1 MAVDSTA
8 AAASSSSSGTTT
20 TKSDAGRTSLTSNFN
35 TFLTMLTTQLK
46 HQDPL
51 SPMDSTQFT
60 SQLVQYAGVEQQIN
74 TNSNLEKLL
83 TFQQNTQTAQA
94 VSYLGESVEVAGNQL
109 PVQNHS
115 GTFSYTLPQAA
126 SSCDIQIKDSAGTV
140 VYKTSGD
147 LTAGRHDLAWNGVDS
162 SGKTLDDG
170 LYTVNVVAKDK
181 DGKDITP
188 TMTTFGQV
196 TKVTNDA
203 TNGTVLEMGAGSK
216 GAKVTV
222 PVGKVLGV
230 NADNTLVNAQL
241 TAAQAQ
247 YQASMAQYQALLEAQ
262 KAASGSGSTGSGST
276 GSGSTGTGSTGSG
289 SGSGSSGSGSTATP

>member
-1 MAVDSTA
+1 MAVDPA
-8 AAASSSSSGTTT
+8 AAASSSSGTAASSS
-20 TKSDAGRTSLTSNFN
+20 KSDAGRTSLTSNFN

-94 VSYLGESVEVAGNQL
+94 VNYLGESVEVAGNQL

-126 SSCDIQIKDSAGTV
+126 NSCTVQIKDSTGTV
-140 VYKTSGD
+140 VYTTNGD
-147 LTAGRHDLAWNGVDS
+147 LTADRHDLAWNGVDS

-170 LYTVNVVAKDK
+170 IYTVSVVAKDK
-181 DGKDITP
+181 DGKAITP
-188 TMTTFGQV
+188 TITTFGQV

-203 TNGTVLEMGAGSK
+203 TNGTVLEMSAGSK

-222 PVGKVLGV
+222 PVGQVLGI

-262 KAASGSGSTGSGST
+262 KAASGSSG
-276 GSGSTGTGSTGSG
+276 TGTTGSG
-289 SGSGSSGSGSTATP
+289 SGSTTTP

>member
-1 MAVDSTA
+1 MAVDSTSA
-8 AAASSSSSGTTT
+8 AAASSQTGTGTT
-20 TKSDAGRTSLTSNFN
+20 TKSDTSRTSLTSNFN

-94 VSYLGESVEVAGNQL
+94 VNYLGQAVEMAGSQL

-126 SSCDIQIKDSAGTV
+126 NSCEIQVKDSTGTV
-140 VYKTSGD
+140 VYKTTGD

-170 LYTVNVVAKDK
+170 IYTVNVVAKDK
-181 DGKDITP
+181 DGKSITP
-188 TMTTFGQV
+188 VMTVFGQV

-222 PVGKVLGV
+222 PVGSVLGI

-247 YQASMAQYQALLEAQ
+247 YQASAAVY
-262 KAASGSGSTGSGST
+262 KAIQEMNKPKTGTTTDTGGTDTGTGTSGSGT
-276 GSGSTGTGSTGSG
+276 SG
-289 SGSGSSGSGSTATP
+289 SGTSGTDTTATP

>member
-1 MAVDSTA
+1 MAVDAPS
-8 AAASSSSSGTTT
+8 AAASSSGSTPS

-74 TNSNLEKLL
+74 TNTNLEKLL
-83 TFQQNTQTAQA
+83 TFQQNTQTAQS
-94 VSYLGESVEVAGNQL
+94 VSYLGESVETAGDQL
-109 PVQNHS
+109 PVQSHS
-115 GTFSYTLPQAA
+115 GTFSYTLPVAA
-126 SSCDIQIKDSAGTV
+126 NSCDIQIKDSAGTV
-140 VYKTSGD
+140 VYKTTGD
-147 LTAGRHDLAWNGVDS
+147 MTAGRHDLAWNGVDS

-170 LYTVNVVAKDK
+170 IYTVSVIAKDK
-181 DGKDITP
+181 DGKSITP

-203 TNGTVLEMGAGSK
+203 TNGTILEMGAGSK
-216 GAKVTV
+216 GAKVSV
-222 PVGKVLGV
+222 PVGKVLGI

-247 YQASMAQYQALLEAQ
+247 YQASAAVY
-262 KAASGSGSTGSGST
+262 KAIQEMNKPKTGTTTDTGNTDPASGT
-276 GSGSTGTGSTGSG
+276 
-289 SGSGSSGSGSTATP
+289 SGSGSTATP